1 MVLLHY
7 TERGGYNGNMNEMNE
22 AIAQK
27 VKHMES
33 KRGRNHP
40 LPQFQSWLNQA
51 GWTKPPLLI
60 QVIGT
65 NGKGSVSWMLNSAL
79 EKQGRKTGL
88 FTSPHMESHFER
100 LRVQGKK
107 IPAADWMR
115 LYEQHEDLFES
126 EQMTMFEIDLFMAL
140 LWFQEQGCDAV
151 ILEAGMGGEFDA
163 TTAVDKDLLC
173 YTGTGLDHMAFL
185 GDSLEK
191 IASSKAGAFRRG
203 VPVVCAEENPQI
215 LALLQQKADAAGAP
229 FVTAGAKEEHAVFY
243 QKILA
248 VCPQLADHFPP
259 YQGQNA
265 SLAFAALQQL
275 MPEYGF
281 SDFVPVVSD
290 FHWPGR
296 YEILRRDPLL
306 VADGAHNAQGI
317 AALCSG
323 LQPGQ
328 FARCYFSVLADK
340 QGEEMIRMLEEKIPE
355 VILVD
360 FDSARI
366 ADLHALAKKLDLSVI
381 TLKHLQTVL
390 EKESQPALVCGSLY
404 FTAEV
409 LKMFSRRKEAED
421 GS

>member
-1 MVLLHY
+1 
-7 TERGGYNGNMNEMNE
+7 MNEMNE